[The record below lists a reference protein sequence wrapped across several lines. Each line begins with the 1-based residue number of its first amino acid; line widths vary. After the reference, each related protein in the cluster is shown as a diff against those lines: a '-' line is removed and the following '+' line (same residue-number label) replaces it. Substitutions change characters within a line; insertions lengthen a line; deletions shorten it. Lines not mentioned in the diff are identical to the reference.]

1 MNPKWPQDKFNF
13 SDNSWKQIRNEENH
27 FLDTF
32 GILNKCKKLLV
43 SSLKFEIR
51 NFKLSK
57 MLKTL
62 GMVGNIPTNIL
73 GCLT

>member
-1 MNPKWPQDKFNF
+1 M
-13 SDNSWKQIRNEENH
+13 SNEENH
-27 FLDTF
+27 FLDTLS
-32 GILNKCKKLLV
+32 ILNKCKKLLV
-43 SSLKFEIR
+43 SSFKFEIR

-73 GCLT
+73 VCLK